1 MDYELKPCP
10 FCGGKAL
17 GPTDAWPHMVTCE
30 DCGASVKGFR
40 FGETGVYEA
49 IEKWNRREP
58 DVRRQRLQVHNI
70 GNVDIPEG
78 VSAEVFYTIMSGVVE
93 ALEHTERGESW
104 PYETTCGPDY
114 CEIGGENDAEQ

>member
-1 MDYELKPCP
+1 MNELKQCP

-30 DCGASVKGFR
+30 DCGASVKGFAY
-40 FGETGVYEA
+40 GEDGEKEA
-49 IEKWNRREP
+49 EQKWNRRDPEA
-58 DVRRQRLQVHNI
+58 QYHRLQVHNI

-78 VSAEVFYTIMSGVVE
+78 MPIEDFHRVMNNVVE

-114 CEIGGENDAEQ
+114 EIRGE